1 MRVAPRRAS
10 VVTALVFGA
19 SMLVGGVGVA
29 DAYTVPAAP
38 SYSYYVSSTWGNTVS
53 FNGHYVL
60 YAYQLGYQS
69 RFGSSTTGNPKLI
82 LDFRRQKQNSSGT
95 WGVGVGPTGFG
106 SDAWVTNV
114 TNAFVS
120 GVNYTSWTPSL
131 AHSVMGTYVLNA
143 MDPEAIA
150 FDGTFLPAR
159 ALGRLQIVGA
169 TTTSVTFTSSV
180 GVTGSFDFVNHT
192 WTFDP

>member
-1 MRVAPRRAS
+1 MHAAPRRAS
-10 VVTALVFGA
+10 VVTALVFAA

-53 FNGHYVL
+53 FNGQNVL

-95 WGVGVGPTGFG
+95 WGVGVGPNGFG

-120 GVNYTSWTPSL
+120 GVN
-131 AHSVMGTYVLNA
+131 
-143 MDPEAIA
+143 
-150 FDGTFLPAR
+150 DGHPF
-159 ALGRLQIVGA
+159 QNYW
-169 TTTSVTFTSSV
+169 V
-180 GVTGSFDFVNHT
+180 GVGTNNDTGWSCSST
-192 WTFDP
+192 LWTASGTA